1 LRKEKSQRLTLG
13 AGTKSN
19 LSGEKSTPHFGRVGY
34 GRIPCV
40 DFTLGEDTRRPRIE
54 ISSGFGS
61 LMEPAFILLLIWF
74 FVSVI

>member
-1 LRKEKSQRLTLG
+1 LREEKSQRLNLG
-13 AGTKSN
+13 VGTESN
-19 LSGEKSTPHFGRVGY
+19 LNEKKSTSHFGRVGY

-54 ISSGFGS
+54 IPSGFGS

-74 FVSVI
+74 FVSVV